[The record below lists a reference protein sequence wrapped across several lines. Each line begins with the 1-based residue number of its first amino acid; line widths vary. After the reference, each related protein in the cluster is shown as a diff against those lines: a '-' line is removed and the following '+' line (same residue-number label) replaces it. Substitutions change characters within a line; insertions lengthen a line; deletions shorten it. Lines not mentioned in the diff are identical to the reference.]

1 MLELLKIYNKTAL
14 IYHFITKKQSFSG
27 VVLSTPENDKNL
39 FASLALLVLLVLLE
53 PAGAA
58 AGASAGFGASAFL
71 QPTTVRAKATISNNE
86 RIKAITFF
94 TWVTSS
100 LI

>member
-1 MLELLKIYNKTAL
+1 MIKTYLPAGAAGAAGAAG
-14 IYHFITKKQSFSG
+14 T
-27 VVLSTPENDKNL
+27 
-39 FASLALLVLLVLLE
+39 
-53 PAGAA
+53 AGAA
-58 AGASAGFGASAFL
+58 AGASAGFGASDGFGASAFL

-100 LI
+100 SI

>member
-1 MLELLKIYNKTAL
+1 MIKTYL
-14 IYHFITKKQSFSG
+14 
-27 VVLSTPENDKNL
+27 
-39 FASLALLVLLVLLE
+39 
-53 PAGAA
+53 PAGAAGAGAAGAAGAAGTA

-71 QPTTVRAKATISNNE
+71 QPATVRAKATISNNE

-94 TWVTSS
+94 TCVTSS

>member
-1 MLELLKIYNKTAL
+1 MIKTYL
-14 IYHFITKKQSFSG
+14 
-27 VVLSTPENDKNL
+27 
-39 FASLALLVLLVLLE
+39 

-58 AGASAGFGASAFL
+58 GAGAGASAGAAGAAGAVAGASAGAGVSAFL

-94 TWVTSS
+94 TLVTSS
-100 LI
+100 LYNVKQTLI

>member
-1 MLELLKIYNKTAL
+1 MIKTYLPA
-14 IYHFITKKQSFSG
+14 G
-27 VVLSTPENDKNL
+27 AAGAAGAVGAVAG
-39 FASLALLVLLVLLE
+39 AS
-53 PAGAA
+53 AGAA